1 MGGGGTQT
9 STQTQ
14 ETAYPPWTQ
23 DATQGLVGAGF
34 NMNSPFFQ
42 TPGFQIA
49 PMTPDQLRGMDM
61 TRQHAVETQRSQMPQ
76 IQGGGP
82 IQAHQVDGQQIHE
95 MMSPYLDSVGK
106 STLGNMRREY
116 QNTDAM
122 MAGRAAAASPFGGS
136 AGAIARGQ
144 AARGHGENVGSAINQ
159 LMGQGYESGRQ
170 SAFQN
175 AAMRQRTDEFNANQ
189 ALRRAQSE
197 SGLMDADQRRRLQAT
212 GALTQAGNQQQLFGQ
227 AALDVP
233 MRALERYA
241 ALVPQV
247 FNTRQV
253 SQTEAPDNSAGPLQ
267 QIMGLGSSLLGAAG
281 QAGGFGALFSSDE
294 GKKTNIEPVG
304 TDPETG
310 MQLYAYDYIED
321 VERAERDGTPMP
333 PKRVGPMA
341 QDIAEE
347 SPGLVRDLDGPDG
360 SMIVSMEAP
369 GMLAAEMGGIEGEIM
384 EPGQPAPGPMP
395 GVTDNGD
402 GTVTMP
408 VGLLSNMMAAMEG
421 ESMMA
426 QGMPGG
432 MPGQGGP
439 REPGERRFAPPALL
453 NL

>member
-1 MGGGGTQT
+1 MSGGGTQT
-9 STQTQ
+9 TTSTQ
-14 ETAYPPWTQ
+14 ETMNPPWTQ
-23 DATQGLVGAGF
+23 DATQGLTGAGF
-34 NMNSPFFQ
+34 NMNSPFMQ

-49 PMTPDQLRGMDM
+49 AMTPDQMRAFDM
-61 TRQHAVETQRSQMPQ
+61 TRQNALFAQNAQRPSVM
-76 IQGGGP
+76 GDDGP
-82 IQAHQVDGQQIHE
+82 GQVQAHQVDGPQIHG
-95 MMSPYLDSVGK
+95 MMNPYLDSVGR

-122 MAGRAAAASPFGGS
+122 LAGRAAAASPFGGS
-136 AGAIARGQ
+136 AGAISRGQ
-144 AARGHGENVGSAINQ
+144 AARAHGENTGSMISN
-159 LMGQGYESGRQ
+159 LMGQGYETGRQ

-175 AAMRQRTDEFNANQ
+175 AGIRTRADEFNAQ
-189 ALRRAQSE
+189 QGVAKAGLE
-197 SGLMDADQRRRLQAT
+197 SNLMDAEQARRLQAT
-212 GALTQAGNQQQLFGQ
+212 QAMLQGGNQQQLFGQ

-247 FNTRQV
+247 YDQRITKQV
-253 SQTEAPDNSAGPLQ
+253 ESPDNSPSPLQ
-267 QIMGLGSSLLGAAG
+267 SILGFGSSLLGA
-281 QAGGFGALFSSDE
+281 FGSSDE

-310 MQLYAYDYIED
+310 MKLYAYDYIDD
-321 VERAERDGTPMP
+321 VERAERDGSPMP

-369 GMLAAEMGGIEGEIM
+369 GMLAAEMGGIEGGIM

-426 QGMPGG
+426 QAMPEG
-432 MPGQGGP
+432 MPGQDSP
-439 REPGERRFAPPALL
+439 REPGDRRYAPPALL
-453 NL
+453 NI